1 MYCDVPQ
8 LVRQSV
14 AESLHTYLSTN
25 QLVTDLVT
33 YLKRLG
39 LQGVGLVE
47 ATERSPIIGHI
58 IGTPCGPSL
67 SRANLASQIPGCVLQ
82 IEVVAAWQSR
92 KQHANPAGIKN
103 MA

>member
-1 MYCDVPQ
+1 MLQ

-39 LQGVGLVE
+39 IQGVGLVE
-47 ATERSPIIGHI
+47 ATERSPIIGHV
-58 IGTPCGPSL
+58 IGTSCGPPL
-67 SRANLASQIPGCVLQ
+67 SQAILASPIPGWFSPGSSQ
-82 IEVVAAWQSR
+82 IALPS
-92 KQHANPAGIKN
+92 AGWLALSDSQYMKPD
-103 MA
+103 M